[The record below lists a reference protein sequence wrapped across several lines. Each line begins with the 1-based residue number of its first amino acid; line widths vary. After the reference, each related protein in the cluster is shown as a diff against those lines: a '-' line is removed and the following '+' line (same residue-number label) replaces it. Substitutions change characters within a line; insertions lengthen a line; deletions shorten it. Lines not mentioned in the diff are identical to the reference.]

1 MARKTKKEQKFHEM
15 EGTTEYPCEITFTP
29 EELTEKRDRLVSC
42 IKEAEDV
49 TEEKKGVVADYN
61 KQLSELHRE
70 QNQLCN
76 DILKKST
83 NKTVTC
89 KVKFNFD
96 KGEKYVIHPQTGEV
110 IKTAPIDLDDIRL
123 KEEFEAGKHKK
134 GPVNV
139 TLALP
144 PSENVIETTAQ
155 EVTNNDDD
163 TNNMDNMDNG
173 EVPF

>member
-1 MARKTKKEQKFHEM
+1 MARKAKKTQVYHEM
-15 EGTTEYPCEITFTP
+15 EATTEYPCEITFTP

-49 TEEKKGVVADYN
+49 AEEKKGVVADYN

-76 DILKKST
+76 EILKKSE

-96 KGEKYVIHPQTGEV
+96 KGEKYVIHPQTGEI
-110 IKTAPIDLDDIRL
+110 IKTAPVDLDDIRL
-123 KEEFEAGKHKK
+123 KEEFEAGKQN
-134 GPVNV
+134 GPVNI

-144 PSENVIETTAQ
+144 PAENIVETTAE
-155 EVTNNDDD
+155 EVNNNDDD
-163 TNNMDNMDNG
+163 NNE

>member
-1 MARKTKKEQKFHEM
+1 MARKAKEKKFHDM

-29 EELTEKRDRLVSC
+29 EQLTEKRDRLVDC
-42 IKEAEDV
+42 IKEAENV

-61 KQLSELHRE
+61 KKLSELHRE

-76 DILKKST
+76 DILKKSE

-96 KGEKYVIHPQTGEV
+96 KGEKYVIHPQTGEI

-139 TLALP
+139 NLALP
-144 PSENVIETTAQ
+144 PAENVIDTTAE
-155 EVTNNDDD
+155 EVTNTNDEIDD
-163 TNNMDNMDNG
+163 MDSMDNG